1 METVPVVADVPVS
14 ANPALDVNPIV
25 VLVVEIA
32 AVASHVRDAW
42 VVAVKLVKGLAP
54 EVVAHNAQD
63 VGTPVNLGVTGAVV
77 LVLVPVEDAKP
88 LVLGVADPGAQ
99 EDALVHVPVAV
110 DQGVLVGATLLAL
123 GAMVLVPGTVIPPV
137 QMLALQDAP
146 PLVRTLVLGTVPV
159 RAAPTVKPLVKT
171 PVVPPVVLPVILLVK
186 VLASGKHP
194 ILYNLLSPVCFYLTS
209 ENFKFSKGAYV

>member
-1 METVPVVADVPVS
+1 METVPVVEDVPVS

-99 EDALVHVPVAV
+99 EDALVHVLEGV
-110 DQGVLVGATLLAL
+110 DLGVLEVVTLLA
-123 GAMVLVPGTVIPPV
+123 PGVMAPV
-137 QMLALQDAP
+137 QEIAIPLARMHVRLGVL
-146 PLVRTLVLGTVPV
+146 PLVRTLVPVTVLAH
-159 RAAPTVKPLVKT
+159 AAPTVKPPVKT
-171 PVVPPVVLPVILLVK
+171 PVVPPAVLLVILLVK
-186 VLASGKHP
+186 VLVTGKHP
-194 ILYNLLSPVCFYLTS
+194 IQYNLFSPVCFYLTS
-209 ENFKFSKGAYV
+209 ENL